1 MADRKRITRR
11 AGLALIGAGVAT
23 AIPYTHGMTST
34 VANRETNVE
43 TTTDPDALLGIQG
56 AEDASDDEIT
66 IVNNAD
72 STMVITVS
80 TPVFRIE
87 NVGGDHSANVTLDPG
102 DSQLVRFAPENGTQD
117 DVAFDATI
125 YDDSGNPSGTIQ
137 LQRTITIP
145 VAPEPGTTYRIRNV
159 HSGLYLT
166 ADAPSGGPWWN
177 PDPGDV
183 YQDVWQGSDAQRWTV
198 EAFGQSTTLE
208 HVSSSALLAIGS
220 AQAGNSFEEVVT
232 SGSLWT
238 GTDERWNLV
247 ENADGSYRIESVS
260 NSPDVVDVEAGS
272 TAPGANVIAYQW
284 KGDNSAIANQ
294 KWTFDPI

>member
-87 NVGGDHSANVTLDPG
+87 NVGGDHTANVTLDPG

-125 YDDSGNPSGTIQ
+125 YNASGSETGTIQ
-137 LQRTITIP
+137 LQRSITVP
-145 VAPEPGTTYRIRNV
+145 VSSGTTYGIRAV
-159 HSGLYLT
+159 HSDLYLT
-166 ADAPSGGPWWN
+166 GQYPWSGGN
-177 PDPGDV
+177 V
-183 YQDVWQGSDAQRWTV
+183 TQDSWQDSPQQRWTV
-198 EAFGQSTTLE
+198 QESGGAYYLQMSFQWIRLALGQPAS
-208 HVSSSALLAIGS
+208 
-220 AQAGNSFEEVVT
+220 GNSFEEIVT
-232 SGSLWT
+232 QYSWNESGGVQQW
-238 GTDERWNLV
+238 ELV
-247 ENADGSYRIESVS
+247 SNADGTLRIESVA
-260 NSPDVVDVEAGS
+260 NGDVLDVESAS
-272 TAPGANVIAYQW
+272 TQPGANVIAYPW
-284 KGDNSAIANQ
+284 KGDDVAVANQ
-294 KWTFDPI
+294 KWVLEAV